1 MANYSLTLK
10 QSSCSDSH
18 QVEHKRLGIGWD
30 EPLAVQQWG
39 GLIAVNYAAR
49 KRGIGRFMTAEDAK
63 KACPEIHLV
72 HVELIGEKGEESSAS
87 KAAQSRSR
95 EKVTLQRYRVA
106 SAEIFQVLKRFGEG
120 VPQL

>member
-1 MANYSLTLK
+1 MTKCGLTLK
-10 QSSCSDSH
+10 QPCCSDPH

-72 HVELIGEKGEESSAS
+72 HVELIGEKGEESAG

-106 SAEIFQVLKRFGEG
+106 SAEIFQVLKRFGED
-120 VPQL
+120 VPQP